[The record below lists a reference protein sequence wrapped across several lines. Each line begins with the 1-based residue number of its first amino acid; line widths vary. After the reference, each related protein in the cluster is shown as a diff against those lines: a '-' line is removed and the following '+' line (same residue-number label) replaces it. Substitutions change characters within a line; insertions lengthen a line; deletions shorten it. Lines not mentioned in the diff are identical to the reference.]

1 MSAGAKTATAGSP
14 AAGAAGGGGAEPAD
28 AAGRLFGRLTVLP
41 ALLMMAWLLA
51 GLPLLL
57 LGLFTPV
64 LMLVLSVPLAAVL
77 VAVGLRWIPGRWRSP
92 LPLRK
97 PEHART
103 PWWAVV
109 AVVAIAVAF
118 GVDQMIYHSQQIIV
132 MRDPASYIQFGN
144 WIAHHGSLP
153 IPQDR
158 AAFSGS
164 HHVLSF
170 GSFAFYQVG
179 GTVVPQFMAGLPMI
193 LAGGF
198 WMGGVGAAAA
208 LAPVL
213 GALAVLTFG
222 GLVARLVGPRRGAV
236 GGPRPRDLNARAVHQ
251 PVDLQRAGRADS
263 LPRRALLCHRLV
275 RRRQDRYQG
284 HTGARPPS

>member
-14 AAGAAGGGGAEPAD
+14 AAGAAGGGVAEPAD

-41 ALLMMAWLLA
+41 ALLLMAWLLA

-132 MRDPASYIQFGN
+132 MRDPASYLQFGN

-179 GTVVPQFMAGLPMI
+179 GTVVPQFMAGVPMI
-193 LAGGF
+193 L
-198 WMGGVGAAAA
+198 
-208 LAPVL
+208 P
-213 GALAVLTFG
+213 
-222 GLVARLVGPRRGAV
+222 
-236 GGPRPRDLNARAVHQ
+236 GGPRGGPSSPPSKCPASS
-251 PVDLQRAGRADS
+251 PAGRPTAS
-263 LPRRALLCHRLV
+263 RSCRFSSSAGSALSSTRSTQTRSVPGSPRRSA
-275 RRRQDRYQG
+275 
-284 HTGARPPS
+284 ASPWA